1 MDVCEFLLEVDVED
15 GSLDGVA
22 GYKRFMVAV
31 DMVDDGRG
39 RVLII

>member
-31 DMVDDGRG
+31 DDGRG